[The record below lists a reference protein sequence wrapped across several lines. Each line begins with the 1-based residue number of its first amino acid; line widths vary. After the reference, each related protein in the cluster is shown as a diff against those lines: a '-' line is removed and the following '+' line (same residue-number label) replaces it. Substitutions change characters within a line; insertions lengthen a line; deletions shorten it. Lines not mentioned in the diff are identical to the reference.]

1 MFIYD
6 WPGMKTYT
14 YDEAVNLY
22 KTNKSLAGYY
32 KCYPDNT
39 EGQIEDSENYG
50 LGELDHDYSLGIV
63 IGEEVPRQIF
73 ALPNCTLFTAPQ
85 ELEIKTV
92 TFFDDLEYE
101 TWELMKKYFDKLSIR
116 LIDFSS
122 NAEPDWASVAVV
134 RDAIIKTI
142 EDAGVKIRNT
152 AEN

>member
-1 MFIYD
+1 M
-6 WPGMKTYT
+6 
-14 YDEAVNLY
+14 
-22 KTNKSLAGYY
+22 
-32 KCYPDNT
+32 
-39 EGQIEDSENYG
+39 
-50 LGELDHDYSLGIV
+50 
-63 IGEEVPRQIF
+63 
-73 ALPNCTLFTAPQ
+73 
-85 ELEIKTV
+85 